1 MGWPGKLLKI
11 PFSGN
16 GRSEMM
22 FLMRR
27 SILLVFALL
36 TIAPISY
43 GDCQMTGYY
52 PKGGPDIPAE
62 QVSLIQLIANPQ
74 AYDGKTVRI
83 IGFLHLEFE
92 GNVIYLHNEDFRYG
106 IEKNGLWIDIPK
118 GMSQEQ
124 MKAVNDHYVICTA
137 RFVSNMH
144 GHMGMNSGEVA
155 DVSRLQVW
163 PAYRGAPPRPPR
175 PKPNN

>member
-1 MGWPGKLLKI
+1 MSSKLPKT
-11 PFSGN
+11 PFSRK
-16 GRSEMM
+16 GRSDMM

-27 SILLVFALL
+27 SILLVCALL
-36 TIAPISY
+36 ATASISS
-43 GDCQMTGYY
+43 GNCQMAGYY

-62 QVSLIQLIANPQ
+62 EVSLIQLIANPQ

-106 IEKNGLWIDIPK
+106 IEKNGLWIDVPK

-137 RFVSNMH
+137 
-144 GHMGMNSGEVA
+144 
-155 DVSRLQVW
+155 
-163 PAYRGAPPRPPR
+163 
-175 PKPNN
+175 